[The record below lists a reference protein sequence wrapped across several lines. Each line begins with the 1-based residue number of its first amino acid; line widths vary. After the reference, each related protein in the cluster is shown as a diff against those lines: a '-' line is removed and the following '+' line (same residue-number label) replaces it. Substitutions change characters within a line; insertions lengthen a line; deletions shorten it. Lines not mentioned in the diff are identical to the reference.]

1 MSIIPSRNK
10 VTIIEG
16 EDNDLS
22 QWPVN
27 QVPFKAADGT
37 IQGSGLRMLSS
48 GSLLAP
54 VGFAVESGSIDFG
67 DVLRLSESAG
77 FLAFDNMVDQE
88 RYQLLDY
95 AVPRDAPSSKP
106 YYFKLIEA
114 ERKALNTDG
123 DSVITTNPISFEY
136 RTVLTARTNSITF
149 KATAPMTNVRLRI
162 TDKNSGVAVKYFPSK
177 SAWVDGVGGT
187 RFEVGDNA
195 LDFQDTSVIFQA
207 NTDIIFD
214 IQADNI
220 SLSAT
225 NGMPKFS
232 AMVQGGVFLGVADAT
247 DLTDIQTQI
256 DDLSG
261 GFSVDYSD
269 LTGIPA
275 TFAPSEHQ
283 HPTSDIEGLDDTIL
297 SLFDAI
303 ETVSGNLEELAL
315 VASSGSY
322 NDLVDKPSIPVLN
335 YPVLSVNSKTGNIN
349 LTATDVGAIGV
360 GQGIDYAQIT
370 NAPTIPIVPT
380 NTSQLVNDSGYL
392 TEVVIPVQSVNGKTG
407 SVVLTSTD
415 VGAASLAHSHP
426 ISDIA
431 GLQTSL
437 DSKATAASL
446 TDYATNIS
454 VSNGLSLKL
463 NTPTGNTTDYIR
475 GDGSIT
481 AFPAIPI
488 ASVNGKTGA
497 VTLNNTDVGASA
509 FGHTHVIS
517 EVNGL
522 QAALDSKAPNSA
534 LTSYATTSALT
545 SGLSAKFNIP
555 TGITSQYIRGDGSL
569 SAFPSIPAAQVNSD
583 WTSTSGIS
591 QILNKPVLF
600 DGTWNNL
607 TGKPTTFTPSAH
619 THVISDTTGLQA
631 ALDAKAS
638 TASLANYATTASL
651 SGYATTATLTNALV
665 GMRKVETFLG
675 ISDASGNYTITF
687 ANTYTTP
694 PDVQPQLIGA
704 TFNQMVR
711 VVSVSNTGCV
721 INAAQR
727 NLVTLL
733 SIEVLLGAT
742 VVLAGASISVQVTPR
757 N

>member
-1 MSIIPSRNK
+1 MSIIPTKNK

-27 QVPFKAADGT
+27 QVPYKADDGT
-37 IQGSGLRMLSS
+37 IQGSGLRMLTS

-77 FLAFDNMVDQE
+77 FLAFDNMVDKE

-114 ERKALNTDG
+114 ERKALSTDG
-123 DSVITTNPISFEY
+123 DSVITTNPISFQY
-136 RTVLTARTNSITF
+136 RTVLTARTNSIIF
-149 KATAPMTNVRLRI
+149 KATAVMTNVRLRI

-177 SAWVDGVGGT
+177 SSWVEGVGGT
-187 RFEVGDNA
+187 TFEVGDNV
-195 LDFQDTSVIFQA
+195 LDFQDTSLIFQA

-220 SLSAT
+220 SLSAS
-225 NGMPKFS
+225 NGMPKFA
-232 AMVQGGVFLGVADAT
+232 AMVQGGVFVGVADAT
-247 DLTDIQTQI
+247 DITSLQSQV
-256 DDLSG
+256 DDLNS
-261 GFSVDYSD
+261 GFSGVYSD
-269 LTGIPA
+269 LTGVPA
-275 TFAPSEHQ
+275 TFAPSAHQ
-283 HPTSDIEGLDDTIL
+283 HPTSDIEGLDDTLL
-297 SLFDAI
+297 SLSDAV
-303 ETVSGNLEELAL
+303 ELANGGLEGLAL
-315 VASSGSY
+315 VATSGSY
-322 NDLVDKPSIPVLN
+322 NDLADKPSIPVLN
-335 YPVLSVNSKTGNIN
+335 YPVTSVNNKTGAVV
-349 LTATDVGAIGV
+349 LTAQDVGALGV

-370 NAPTIPIVPT
+370 NPPTIPVAVT

-392 TEVVIPVQSVNGKTG
+392 SSVFIPVQSVNGKTG
-407 SVVLTSTD
+407 NVVLTSVD

-431 GLQTSL
+431 GLQASL
-437 DSKATAASL
+437 DSKATQASL
-446 TDYATNIS
+446 SDYATAIS

-463 NTPTGNTTDYIR
+463 NTPTGNTTEYIR
-475 GDGSIT
+475 GDGSLAT
-481 AFPAIPI
+481 FPAIPV
-488 ASVNGKTGA
+488 ASVNGKTG
-497 VTLNNTDVGASA
+497 VVVLNNTDVGAAA

-534 LTSYATTSALT
+534 LASYVTTLALT

-555 TGITSQYIRGDGSL
+555 AGSTTQYLRGDGSV
-569 SAFPSIPAAQVNSD
+569 ATFPTIPAAQVNSD
-583 WTSTSGIS
+583 WAAVSGLA
-591 QILNKPVLF
+591 QILNKPALF
-600 DGTWNNL
+600 DGTWNSL
-607 TGKPTTFTPSAH
+607 TGKPTSFTPSAH
-619 THVISDTTGLQA
+619 THVIADTTGLQA

-638 TASLANYATTASL
+638 TAALTAATS
-651 SGYATTATLTNALV
+651 

-675 ISDASGNYTITF
+675 TSDASGNITITF

-694 PDVQPQLIGA
+694 PDVQPQIVGG
-704 TFNQMVR
+704 TFNQFVR
-711 VVSVSNTGCV
+711 IVSVSNTGCV
-721 INAAQR
+721 LNAGQR

-733 SIEVLLGAT
+733 GIEVLLGAT
-742 VVLAGASISVQVTPR
+742 VVLVGASITCQITPR